1 MIQEQHWY
9 GVDRVLITDE
19 EYNASVQLDI
29 FPKGK
34 DEGRSEH
41 YKADCLVW
49 GLWVDES
56 HRGWGIGK
64 RLMRVAIIKAEL
76 YGCKSIALEYD
87 NRDTPE
93 WVKNWY
99 ERMGFKEV
107 AFGRYSSLMV
117 KQLDKG

>member
-19 EYNASVQLDI
+19 EYDASVQLDI

-41 YKADCLVW
+41 YNADCLVW
-49 GLWVDES
+49 GLWVDKNY
-56 HRGWGIGK
+56 RGLEVGEQ
-64 RLMRVAIIKAEL
+64 LMSAAITNAKL
-76 YGCKSIALEYD
+76 HDCKSIAIEYD

-107 AFGRYSSLMV
+107 AFGRHSSLMV
-117 KQLDKG
+117 KQLE